1 MTYGAVRKVNHLKSV
16 VSSYQT
22 NLEEM
27 ETKMSKQKTTLEEM
41 QKQVENAQ
49 AELASSRQALSNV
62 TNKFQTAIKQHD
74 CARKKA
80 HKTQEKPERAV
91 EDSAFY
97 EDELLA
103 KCEDL
108 TDTVLNL
115 KSELSLP

>member
-1 MTYGAVRKVNHLKSV
+1 MERITDSCKPDSEPMTYGAVRKVNHLKSV

-27 ETKMSKQKTTLEEM
+27 EAKMSLEEM

-49 AELASSRQALSNV
+49 AELALSWQALSNV

-80 HKTQEKPERAV
+80 QKTQEKLEKAV
-91 EDSAFY
+91 KD
-97 EDELLA
+97 
-103 KCEDL
+103 C
-108 TDTVLNL
+108 VL
-115 KSELSLP
+115 